1 MKILFVHN
9 AYQQRGG
16 EDSVVADEIRLLQ
29 DRGHEVAV
37 YGRSNDDIRG
47 MGRLALATQ
56 TVWSTQ
62 TAREFEALIRGFRP
76 DVVHAHNTFALISPS
91 LYWVAGRFNVPVVQT
106 LHNFRL
112 LCPQAMFL
120 RDGRVCE
127 DCLGKVPWRGA
138 VRGCYR
144 GSVAQSTALAGMVI
158 LHRGLGT
165 WQNKV
170 TRYIALNEFC
180 RSKFIAGGLPADR
193 IVVKPNFVDFDAPP
207 AGVRAG
213 FLFVGRLSAEKGID
227 VLVQATRNLG
237 NVQVRVAG
245 TGPEAAL
252 LAGVPGLQEL
262 GALGGD
268 AVRTEMSK
276 AKALILP
283 SICYETFGMVAVE
296 AFAAGTPVI
305 ASRIGVLPNLVKDGV
320 TGLLFE
326 SGNAEDLA
334 TKMRWAQE
342 HPEEMT
348 VMGHNARRL
357 YEAEFTAERNY
368 HQLIAI
374 YQSAIDEVKAKQD
387 AIGPIKPNPTL

>member
-1 MKILFVHN
+1 MRVLIAHN

-16 EDSVVADEIRLLQ
+16 EDSVVDAEIDLLRE
-29 DRGHEVAV
+29 RGHVV
-37 YGRSNDDIRG
+37 QLYSRSNDDIVAMPKAKAAVQTLWSQQTG
-47 MGRLALATQ
+47 VDLA
-56 TVWSTQ
+56 
-62 TAREFEALIRGFRP
+62 ALIQNFQP
-76 DVVHAHNTFALISPS
+76 DLIHVHNTFPLISPS
-91 LYWVAGRFNVPVVQT
+91 LYWAAHRSGVPVVQT

-120 RDGRVCE
+120 RDGKVCE

-144 GSVAQSTALAGMVI
+144 GSVAQSTVLAGMVT
-158 LHRGLGT
+158 LHRALGT

-170 TRYIALNEFC
+170 TRYIALNDFC
-180 RSKFIAGGLPADR
+180 RNKFIEGGLPADR
-193 IVVKPNFVDFDAPP
+193 IVIKPNFVDFDAPP

-213 FLFVGRLSAEKGID
+213 FLFVGRLSAEKGVN

-283 SICYETFGMVAVE
+283 SIWYETFGMVAVE

-374 YQSAIDEVKAKQD
+374 YQSAIDEVKAKQA